1 MIVRRSFVAG
11 VLIALLVVA
20 SSWTHLTSARAKEQ
34 TPQPQDATPQTRET
48 HATGHATD
56 NALTQT
62 TPQTPRPAPTPQASP
77 TPPKQSGADNDDEV
91 LSVNT
96 SLVNVLFNAVDR
108 DRRFVTTLKPE
119 DVRVY
124 ENDAPQTVSIF
135 QRETELPLSLAILVD
150 VSGSQEHTLPD
161 EQEAARQFV
170 ESILR
175 PGKDTAAVISFTGT
189 STLEQGLTQDRAL
202 LQTAI
207 EQLKVV
213 PPASKDEELDY
224 KIGENSDI
232 VPPEVEEYGL
242 PGSTAMWDAVWVTA
256 NEIMTQTDASTRRA
270 IILLSDGADY
280 NSRLKKEDAVE
291 AAVKANTVVYSIG
304 IGDEDFNEG
313 NLKKIAERTGG
324 RAFFPQDDT
333 QLRAAFAQIQQEL
346 RTQYL
351 IAYTPTDKTRDGSW
365 RRIRIELVN
374 KKLRDDKIKL
384 TYRDG
389 YFAASPQA
397 RPPKR
402 EHTPQERL
410 KRPPR
415 KYRKP

>member
-1 MIVRRSFVAG
+1 MRVRRSFVAG
-11 VLIALLVVA
+11 IVIALLAAA
-20 SSWTHLTSARAKEQ
+20 SPWSHQPAARAQSKGETSPTQPPPQ
-34 TPQPQDATPQTRET
+34 THATPQ
-48 HATGHATD
+48 A
-56 NALTQT
+56 
-62 TPQTPRPAPTPQASP
+62 QA
-77 TPPKQSGADNDDEV
+77 TPPKPGGADDDDV
-91 LSVNT
+91 LSVET
-96 SLVNVLFNAVDR
+96 SLVNVLFNAVDH
-108 DRRFVTTLKPE
+108 DRRFVTTLKQE

-124 ENDAPQTVSIF
+124 ENDAPQTVSLF

-161 EQEAARQFV
+161 EQDAALQFV
-170 ESILR
+170 QSILR

-189 STLEQGLTQDRAL
+189 TTLEQDLTKDRAL

-207 EQLKVV
+207 QQLKVV
-213 PPASKDEELDY
+213 PPASKDEEYDY
-224 KIGENSDI
+224 KIGENADI
-232 VPPEVEEYGL
+232 VPKQVEEYGL

-256 NEIMTQTDASTRRA
+256 NEVMTQTSQSTRRA
-270 IILLSDGADY
+270 IILLSDGADSS
-280 NSRLKKEDAVE
+280 SRLKKEDAVE
-291 AAVKANTVVYSIG
+291 AAIKANTVVYSIG
-304 IGDEDFNEG
+304 IGDEDFSEG

-324 RAFFPQDDT
+324 RAFFPEDDT
-333 QLRAAFAQIQQEL
+333 QLRAAFAQIQEEL

-351 IAYTPTDKTRDGSW
+351 VAYSPTDKTRDGSW

-384 TYRDG
+384 TYREG

-397 RPPKR
+397 RPLKR

-415 KYRKP
+415 KYRKEP

>member
-1 MIVRRSFVAG
+1 MMRFKKFAARFLVAL
-11 VLIALLVVA
+11 VIAAPLLVNLNA
-20 SSWTHLTSARAKEQ
+20 SRAQSNKDAPLQ
-34 TPQPQDATPQTRET
+34 QPTPT
-48 HATGHATD
+48 
-56 NALTQT
+56 
-62 TPQTPRPAPTPQASP
+62 PAPMTTAPQASQ
-77 TPPKQSGADNDDEV
+77 TPPVPATPTKQSGANDDEV
-91 LSVNT
+91 LSVDT
-96 SLVNVLFNAVDR
+96 SLVSVLFNAVDR
-108 DRRFVTTLKPE
+108 DRRFVTTLKQE

-124 ENDAPQTVSIF
+124 ENDAPQSISVF

-161 EQEAARQFV
+161 EQDAALQFV
-170 ESILR
+170 QSILR
-175 PGKDTAAVISFTGT
+175 PGKDTAAIISFTGT
-189 STLEQGLTQDRAL
+189 STLEQDLTKDRAL

-213 PPASKDEELDY
+213 QPATKDEEYVY
-224 KIGENSDI
+224 KTGENADI
-232 VPPEVEEYGL
+232 VPKEVEEYGL

-256 NEIMTQTDASTRRA
+256 NEVMTQTSQSTRRA
-270 IILLSDGADY
+270 IILLSDGADS

-304 IGDEDFNEG
+304 IGDEDFSEG

-324 RAFFPQDDT
+324 RAFFPEDDT
-333 QLRAAFAQIQQEL
+333 QLRAAFAQIQDEL

-351 IAYTPTDKTRDGSW
+351 VAYSPTDKARDGSW
-365 RRIRIELVN
+365 RRIRIDLVN

-389 YFAASPQA
+389 YFAIPPQA
-397 RPPKR
+397 RPPER
-402 EHTPQERL
+402 EHTPRERL

-415 KYRKP
+415 KYRKQP